1 MSPSAV
7 VAKAA
12 AAMDSCTNPE
22 LVVVMVLLV
31 RLAVGSA
38 ITLPPERIR
47 SPRELALEKRRGRAM
62 SKSAG
67 DGKNEVALA
76 DAPGVSI
83 VGGCGY
89 PRIGRQADIRSV
101 D

>member
-7 VAKAA
+7 VTRAA

-22 LVVVMVLLV
+22 LAVMVLLV
-31 RLAVGSA
+31 RLAVGAA

-47 SPRELALEKRRGRAM
+47 SPRELALENRRGKAM

-89 PRIGRQADIRSV
+89 PRIGRQADSWSI